1 MQKNKIMATAK
12 RKLIVFDQ
20 ISLDGFYKGEN
31 DDLSWAHHDRNDEE
45 WNSFVRGN
53 ATGDGTLIFGRKTY
67 EMMVSFWPTEM
78 AKMHDPVMAERMNKL
93 DKVVFSKK
101 LKKVN
106 WENTKLLN
114 VDAVDA
120 IRKLKSEN
128 GTELVV
134 LGSGNLVAQFAEA
147 GLIDELQIVIFPVAL
162 GKGKPLFAGMNDHQN
177 FKLKSSRT
185 FTNGNVFLSYEKV

>member
-106 WENTKLLN
+106 WENTKLMN

>member
-1 MQKNKIMATAK
+1 MATAK

-93 DKVVFSKK
+93 NKIVFSKK
-101 LKKVN
+101 MKKVN
-106 WENTKLLN
+106 WENTKLMN
-114 VDAVDA
+114 VDAVEA

-162 GKGKPLFAGMNDHQN
+162 GKGKPLFVGMNEHQN

-185 FTNGNVFLSYEKV
+185 FTNGNVFLSYGHL